1 MYCNLTRVKEYV
13 ATSNCTEEA
22 FSNCTYVTSFVEK
35 DTVDD
40 ASAGMAIVL
49 LLFIIP
55 KKFSREASKNGN
67 TGGPRYSRGLRCKE
81 MPRIA
86 KPRIASPIMT

>member
-1 MYCNLTRVKEYV
+1 MYCNLIRVKEYV
-13 ATSNCTEEA
+13 ATPNCTDA
-22 FSNCTYVTSFVEK
+22 FNNCTYVTSFVEK

-67 TGGPRYSRGLRCKE
+67 MLKKNKFAFF
-81 MPRIA
+81 I
-86 KPRIASPIMT
+86 